1 MKKNFIR
8 VLFMVL
14 TIVIPSISGI
24 IVSKII
30 EKDLGIGFNML
41 DFLYILFLVSMAYI
55 FEYGYEIQK
64 DSKGKMYD

>member
-1 MKKNFIR
+1 
-8 VLFMVL
+8 MVL